1 MTSPRFRVEHPDS
14 NVHVVRCDIKSQ
26 TSWDQWFLLRSDAH
40 HDNPDCDREMEYKH
54 LDQAMQRGAGI
65 LDAGDLFCAMQGK
78 YDRRSDKSKV
88 RPEHQCGDYL
98 DALVRTAAEDYAP
111 YAKNWILMGQ
121 GNHECLDGET
131 EVLTES
137 GWVPIAAVT
146 AGTPV
151 AVMHP
156 YDQTVHF
163 ANPIKT
169 HSYDYSGKM
178 FHFCHRGMDM
188 MVTPNHR
195 LVYYGQ
201 GSGALSWQFAE
212 DFCKNRAGTVLVP
225 TCGFLADRPGCG
237 LSDSE
242 IRLAAWFMTDG
253 SIDSRVIYQSKPEMV
268 ERIRNLLVEMGL
280 EFRETSRDRD
290 TKSIMGVE
298 LKSKPLRSYEFK
310 VASSENIMARLG
322 VVDKTAM
329 PSWVTDM
336 DQRQFDLFLSEL
348 VLGDGSRSRTH
359 TDCSVLYGTP
369 EFLSN
374 VQAVAVLYGYRA
386 RLCERKRTSKN
397 GTNGNYY
404 ALNLVPRGSLS
415 VSSKAAVEVDY
426 TGKVYCLT
434 TQTGNFFCRRNGKPF
449 LTGNS
454 SILEKH
460 ETNLLD
466 RLVHDIKG
474 RAKDTSLKAGGY
486 GGFVRF
492 MFTRA
497 NERSSVRMSYFHGS
511 GGGGPVTRGVIQ
523 TNRRSAMIEADIYWS
538 GHVHEKTL
546 VATDRAY
553 LNDANVICQ
562 RRVEHVCT
570 PGYKDEY
577 HGGKGGWWVG
587 TGKGPRRRGAAW
599 LRFYWDRGLTYEIL
613 EAQ

>member
-111 YAKNWILMGQ
+111 YAKNWILMGS
-121 GNHECLDGET
+121 GNHE
-131 EVLTES
+131 VS
-137 GWVPIAAVT
+137 V
-146 AGTPV
+146 
-151 AVMHP
+151 
-156 YDQTVHF
+156 
-163 ANPIKT
+163 
-169 HSYDYSGKM
+169 
-178 FHFCHRGMDM
+178 
-188 MVTPNHR
+188 
-195 LVYYGQ
+195 
-201 GSGALSWQFAE
+201 ALS
-212 DFCKNRAGTVLVP
+212 
-225 TCGFLADRPGCG
+225 
-237 LSDSE
+237 
-242 IRLAAWFMTDG
+242 
-253 SIDSRVIYQSKPEMV
+253 
-268 ERIRNLLVEMGL
+268 
-280 EFRETSRDRD
+280 
-290 TKSIMGVE
+290 
-298 LKSKPLRSYEFK
+298 
-310 VASSENIMARLG
+310 
-322 VVDKTAM
+322 
-329 PSWVTDM
+329 
-336 DQRQFDLFLSEL
+336 
-348 VLGDGSRSRTH
+348 
-359 TDCSVLYGTP
+359 
-369 EFLSN
+369 
-374 VQAVAVLYGYRA
+374 
-386 RLCERKRTSKN
+386 
-397 GTNGNYY
+397 
-404 ALNLVPRGSLS
+404 
-415 VSSKAAVEVDY
+415 
-426 TGKVYCLT
+426 
-434 TQTGNFFCRRNGKPF
+434 
-449 LTGNS
+449 
-454 SILEKH
+454 H
-460 ETNLLD
+460 ETLLLD

-474 RAKDTSLKAGGY
+474 RVKDTPLKAGGY

-492 MFTRA
+492 MFTRG